1 MAIGQQAADR
11 RQLAALNLLLPAAG
25 CPLLAVNEGGGLM
38 LWIMASPEGA
48 IQTTDKQRN
57 KINVRIEEAIHG
69 KDHPGNQ

>member
-1 MAIGQQAADR
+1 VGIAHH
-11 RQLAALNLLLPAAG
+11 LAPNDPMIN
-25 CPLLAVNEGGGLM
+25 VKFQMRNDEMKGGGLM